1 MDAVVELVLEFIL
14 INMLQPLTFYSGMQ
28 VGNSVEF
35 NTYDYVH
42 PEFKEVIATGEYAA
56 HYWFEQGWK
65 ACRLA
70 FLLHQQAEDAGAFR
84 V

>member
-1 MDAVVELVLEFIL
+1 MRGDIL
-14 INMLQPLTFYSGMQ
+14 M
-28 VGNSVEF
+28 EF
-35 NTYDYVH
+35 NTYEEVQ
-42 PEFKEVIATGEYAA
+42 PEFKGVMATGEYAA

-70 FLLHQQAEDAGAFR
+70 FLLHKQAEESGAFR

>member
-1 MDAVVELVLEFIL
+1 MWEGIL
-14 INMLQPLTFYSGMQ
+14 M
-28 VGNSVEF
+28 EF
-35 NTYDYVH
+35 NTYEEVDA
-42 PEFKEVIATGEYAA
+42 EFKGVIATGEYAA

-70 FLLHQQAEDAGAFR
+70 FLLHKQAEEAGAFR

>member
-1 MDAVVELVLEFIL
+1 MRRGIL
-14 INMLQPLTFYSGMQ
+14 M
-28 VGNSVEF
+28 EF
-35 NTYDYVH
+35 NTYDYVE
-42 PEFKEVIATGEYAA
+42 PEFKDVIATGEYAA

-70 FLLHQQAEDAGAFR
+70 FLLHKQAEEAGAFR

>member
-1 MDAVVELVLEFIL
+1 
-14 INMLQPLTFYSGMQ
+14 MQ
-28 VGNSVEF
+28 GLNTMEF
-35 NTYDYVH
+35 NTYDYVA
-42 PEFKEVIATGEYAA
+42 PEFKDVIATGEYAA

-70 FLLHQQAEDAGAFR
+70 FLLHKQAEEAGAFR

>member
-1 MDAVVELVLEFIL
+1 MIY
-14 INMLQPLTFYSGMQ
+14 YSGMQ
-28 VGNSVEF
+28 GLNLMEF
-35 NTYDYVH
+35 NTYDYVE
-42 PEFKEVIATGEYAA
+42 PEFRDVIATGEYAA

-70 FLLHQQAEDAGAFR
+70 FLLHKQAEEAG

>member
-1 MDAVVELVLEFIL
+1 L
-14 INMLQPLTFYSGMQ
+14 IYYSGMQ
-28 VGNSVEF
+28 GLNTMEF
-35 NTYDYVH
+35 NTYDYVE
-42 PEFKEVIATGEYAA
+42 PVFKDVIATGEYAA

-70 FLLHQQAEDAGAFR
+70 FLLHKQAEEAGAFR